1 MHYTLSQSFGAIS
14 TLAAAW
20 LMVKAGVAKRG
31 LVVKA
36 PKRCAACG
44 RRRDRRTCRCG
55 NGA

>member
-44 RRRDRRTCRCG
+44 RRRDRRACRCG